1 MEGKHNDR
9 SDSTCLGSAYRAHVW
24 DNVRIVELSDGRY
37 SEIHCTNK
45 GCYAIDRVF
54 LT

>member
-9 SDSTCLGSAYRAHVW
+9 SDSTCLGSASRAHVW
-24 DNVRIVELSDGRY
+24 DNATIVELSDGRY